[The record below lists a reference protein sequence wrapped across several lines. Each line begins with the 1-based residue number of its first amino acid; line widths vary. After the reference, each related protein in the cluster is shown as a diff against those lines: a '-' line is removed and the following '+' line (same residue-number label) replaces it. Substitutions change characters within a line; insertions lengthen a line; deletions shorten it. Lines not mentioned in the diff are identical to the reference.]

1 MKTLYFDCFAGASGD
16 MTIGALLHL
25 GVDFEVLER
34 ELRKLDLGDYELSVQ
49 PVSRAQISGLK
60 FDVKINGQLE
70 KPAPLDTGHDPSDQV
85 HDGALH
91 HHHHPDHSDH
101 VQASHGQV
109 QASHGQVQP
118 DAFAHRTVTD
128 IHHLIDNAGLSS
140 WVTRQAKAIF
150 WRLAE
155 AEGKVHGVPPVQVHF
170 HEVGAVD
177 AIIDIVGACIGFE
190 SLGIERF
197 VASPLQVG
205 FGFVKCAHGRYPI
218 PAPGTAELLKGIPI
232 YSLDIEGEFV
242 TPTGAAIVTTLCS
255 EYSRIPNFT
264 PEKIGYGAG
273 GRDFPRFPNMLRLV
287 VGQTEESNSVH
298 PIPQPTIQGLTS
310 SIRVLEANLDDMN
323 PQVFGHVMDLL
334 LAQGALD
341 VFYTP
346 VQMKKNRPGTLLT
359 VLCEDHLA
367 KELTGLVLRE
377 TTTLGVRSYR
387 ADRQVLDRQI
397 LTVETEFG
405 PIRMKVAIMNG
416 DVLKAMPEYDD
427 CHRQALQAQVPLTVV
442 QSAALTAFGQ
452 YRLRQRVGR

>member
-1 MKTLYFDCFAGASGD
+1 MKTLYFDCFAGTSGD

-25 GVDFEVLER
+25 GVDFEVLKQ
-34 ELRKLDLGDYELSVQ
+34 ELSKLDLGDYELSVQ
-49 PVSRAQISGLK
+49 SVSRAQISGIK
-60 FDVKINGQLE
+60 FDVTINGRLE
-70 KPAPLDTGHDPSDQV
+70 QPAPLDTS
-85 HDGALH
+85 H
-91 HHHHPDHSDH
+91 HHHSHDHSH
-101 VQASHGQV
+101 HEHLPEPASHI
-109 QASHGQVQP
+109 QATHGQPQ
-118 DAFAHRTVTD
+118 AETHAHRTVTD
-128 IHHLIDNAGLSS
+128 IHDLIDKAGLSS

-150 WRLAE
+150 WRLAQ
-155 AEGKVHGVPPVQVHF
+155 AEGTIHGVPPAQVHF

-190 SLGIERF
+190 FLGIERF
-197 VASPLQVG
+197 IASPLQVG

-218 PAPGTAELLKGIPI
+218 PAPGTAELLKGVPI

-273 GRDFPRFPNMLRLV
+273 GRDFPRFPNLLRLM
-287 VGQTEESNSVH
+287 VGQTEESNSAYLMT
-298 PIPQPTIQGLTS
+298 QPTLCDTTS
-310 SIRVLEANLDDMN
+310 SITVLEANIDDMN
-323 PQVFGHVMDLL
+323 PQVFGHVMELL
-334 LAQGALD
+334 LNQGALD

-367 KELTGLVLRE
+367 KALMALVLRE

-397 LTVETEFG
+397 HTVETEFG
-405 PIRMKVAIMNG
+405 PIRIKVAIMNG

-427 CHRQALQAQVPLTVV
+427 CHQQALQAQVPLTVV
-442 QSAALTAFGQ
+442 QSAALTAFFGIKNEE
-452 YRLRQRVGR
+452 LRMKNEE

>member
-25 GVDFEVLER
+25 GVDFGVLER

-49 PVSRAQISGLK
+49 SVSRAQISGVK
-60 FDVKINGQLE
+60 FDVTINGQLE
-70 KPAPLDTGHDPSDQV
+70 KPAPLDTGH
-85 HDGALH
+85 H
-91 HHHHPDHSDH
+91 HHESTGTHSHDHSHHEPSHTPADQH
-101 VQASHGQV
+101 IQATHGQV
-109 QASHGQVQP
+109 HA
-118 DAFAHRTVTD
+118 DAHAHRTVTD
-128 IHHLIDNAGLSS
+128 IHHLIDNAGLSP
-140 WVTRQAKAIF
+140 WVTQQAKAIF
-150 WRLAE
+150 GRLAE
-155 AEGKVHGVPPVQVHF
+155 AEGKVHGVSPAQVHF

-190 SLGIERF
+190 FLEIEQF

-218 PAPGTAELLKGIPI
+218 PAPGTAELLKGVPI

-242 TPTGAAIVTTLCS
+242 TPTGAAIVTTVCS
-255 EYSRIPNFT
+255 QYSRIPNFT

-273 GRDFPRFPNMLRLV
+273 GRDFPRFPNMLRLM
-287 VGQTEESNSVH
+287 VGQTEKSKSVH
-298 PIPQPTIQGLTS
+298 PIAQPTARGLAS
-310 SIRVLEANLDDMN
+310 SITVLETNIDDMN

-367 KELTGLVLRE
+367 KELTALVLRE
-377 TTTLGVRSYR
+377 TTTLGVRSYQV
-387 ADRQVLDRQI
+387 DRQILDRQI

-405 PIRMKVAIMNG
+405 PIRMKVAMSNG

-427 CHRQALQAQVPLTVV
+427 CHRQALEAQVPLTVV
-442 QSAALTAFGQ
+442 QSAALIAFGQ
-452 YRLRQRVGR
+452 YRLRQRVGS

>member
-49 PVSRAQISGLK
+49 SVSRAQISGVK
-60 FDVKINGQLE
+60 FDVTINGQLE
-70 KPAPLDTGHDPSDQV
+70 KPAPLDTS
-85 HDGALH
+85 H
-91 HHHHPDHSDH
+91 HHHESTGTHSHDHSHHEHSHIPADH
-101 VQASHGQV
+101 IQATHGQV
-109 QASHGQVQP
+109 QADVH
-118 DAFAHRTVTD
+118 AHRTVAD
-128 IHHLIDNAGLSS
+128 IHHLIDNAGLST
-140 WVTRQAKAIF
+140 WVTQQAKAIF
-150 WRLAE
+150 GRLAE
-155 AEGKVHGVPPVQVHF
+155 AEGKVHGVSPAQVHF

-190 SLGIERF
+190 LLEIEQF

-218 PAPGTAELLKGIPI
+218 PAPGTAELLKGVPI

-255 EYSRIPNFT
+255 HYSRIPNFT

-273 GRDFPRFPNMLRLV
+273 GRDFPRFPNMLRLM
-287 VGQTEESNSVH
+287 VGQTEESKSVH
-298 PIPQPTIQGLTS
+298 PIVHPTARALAS
-310 SIRVLEANLDDMN
+310 SITVLEANIDDMN
-323 PQVFGHVMDLL
+323 PQVFGHVMNLL
-334 LAQGALD
+334 LTQGALD

-359 VLCEDHLA
+359 VLCQDHLV

-377 TTTLGVRSYR
+377 TTTLGVRSYKV
-387 ADRQVLDRQI
+387 DRQILDRQI

-405 PIRMKVAIMNG
+405 PIRMKVAMSNG
-416 DVLKAMPEYDD
+416 KVLKAMPEYDD
-427 CHRQALQAQVPLTVV
+427 CHRQALEAQVPLMVV
-442 QSAALTAFGQ
+442 QSAALTAFLGMKNEE
-452 YRLRQRVGR
+452 VVSG